1 MADVVMKPIDSPFH
15 AVIRP
20 PGSKSLSNRALVM
33 AALGDGPCKLSHVLF
48 ADDTRVMLDGLARL
62 GFKLEIDEPAKTV
75 VVHGQGGKIPA
86 TSADL
91 FCGNSGTTIRF
102 LSALCALGRGEY
114 RLDGIERM
122 RQRPIGLLVD
132 LLKNLGSRIEYQM
145 AAGFPP
151 LKIFADTLPGGLI
164 RYPMAASSQFLSAV
178 LMVAPYTRHETRVDL
193 DGDQTSWPYIWMTLR
208 LMDQFGLTPE
218 LTRDPVTGKP
228 MQITIPPGHY
238 SARAYAVEPD
248 ASNAAYFLAIG
259 ALHPGSSVTVQGLGS
274 DSLQG
279 DVQFANILQRM
290 GAAVVIGKSEIKV
303 TGNDELDGIDV
314 SLLDMPDQAQTL
326 GVLALFAKGQTVLRG
341 LHTLRLK
348 ETDRLAALSTELRK
362 LGATVQV
369 EGDDT
374 LIIDPPSKFVP
385 AQIDTYDDHRMAM
398 SFALA
403 GTKSPGVVIKDS
415 QCVRKTYPEFFDDL
429 GRLQGRD
436 AHADLEIET

>member
-1 MADVVMKPIDSPFH
+1 MKPFDGPFN

-48 ADDTRVMLDGLARL
+48 ADDTRVMLDGLSRL

-75 VVHGQGGKIPA
+75 IVHGERGVIPA

-102 LSALCALGRGEY
+102 LAALSSLGRGEY

-132 LLKNLGSRIEYQM
+132 LLKNLGSRIEYEGQS
-145 AAGFPP
+145 GFPP
-151 LKIFADTLPGGLI
+151 LKIFADSLPGGMI
-164 RYPMAASSQFLSAV
+164 RYPMAASSQFLSSV
-178 LMVAPYTRHETRVDL
+178 LMIAPYTRHEVRVDL
-193 DGDQTSWPYIWMTLR
+193 DGEQTSWPYVWMTMR

-218 LTRDPVTGKP
+218 LLLDRDTGKP
-228 MQITIPPGHY
+228 RQITVPSGHY
-238 SARAYAVEPD
+238 SAREYPVEPD
-248 ASNAAYFLAIG
+248 ASNAAYFMAIG
-259 ALHPGSSVTVQGLGS
+259 AVHPGSSVTVQGLGS

-279 DVQFANILQRM
+279 DVQFAGLLKRM
-290 GAAVVIGKSEIKV
+290 GASVAVGKNEIKIIG
-303 TGNDELDGIDV
+303 TDELEGLDV

-326 GVLALFAKGQTVLRG
+326 GVLALFAKGQTIIRG

-348 ETDRLAALSTELRK
+348 ETDRLAALSTELQK
-362 LGATVQV
+362 LGAAVKV

-374 LIIDPPSKFVP
+374 LIIDPPHRVAP

-403 GTKSPGVVIKDS
+403 GTKSPGVVIKDA
-415 QCVRKTYPEFFDDL
+415 QCVSKTYPEFFHDL
-429 GRLQGRD
+429 GKLLQ
-436 AHADLEIET
+436 